1 MNEDLQIDRVITDA
15 TLRGISVLD
24 YNLLVDKK
32 VEDLDILR
40 AIMKR
45 QNITDP
51 KSCIELEKEIE
62 RLQKQG
68 REWVESV
75 GLKAYGDYKIVILIE
90 QLE

>member
-24 YNLLVDKK
+24 YDLLIDKK

-40 AIMKR
+40 AIMTR

-51 KSCIELEKEIE
+51 KSCIALENEID
-62 RLQKQG
+62 RLQKQSK
-68 REWVESV
+68 EWVASV
-75 GLKAYGDYKIVILIE
+75 GLKTYGACKIVILIE